1 MKYKITLNG
10 RTYEVEVEHGE
21 AILADEYD
29 AMAPVAP
36 FSAPV
41 PTPAQQP
48 APQAAPPL
56 PKPTVSEVKGEV
68 VTSPLPGT
76 VLSIEVEQGAEVKA
90 GQILLIIEA
99 MKMENEVVAPVDGV
113 VVQVLAKSGA
123 TVNSGDPLV
132 VLG

>member
-36 FSAPV
+36 FSAPAPI
-41 PTPAQQP
+41 PTQA

-76 VLSIEVEQGAEVKA
+76 VLAIEVEQGTEVKA

-113 VVQVLAKSGA
+113 VVQVLAKTGA

>member
-10 RTYEVEVEHGE
+10 KTYEVEVERGE

-29 AMAPVAP
+29 AMVPTTAPYAAPAPAPV
-36 FSAPV
+36 
-41 PTPAQQP
+41 
-48 APQAAPPL
+48 QAAPQSAPSL

-76 VLSIEVEQGAEVKA
+76 VLNIEVEPGAAVKA

-99 MKMENEVVAPVDGV
+99 MKMENEIVAPVDGV
-113 VVQVLAKSGA
+113 VVQILPKSGA
-123 TVNSGDPLV
+123 TENVGDPLV